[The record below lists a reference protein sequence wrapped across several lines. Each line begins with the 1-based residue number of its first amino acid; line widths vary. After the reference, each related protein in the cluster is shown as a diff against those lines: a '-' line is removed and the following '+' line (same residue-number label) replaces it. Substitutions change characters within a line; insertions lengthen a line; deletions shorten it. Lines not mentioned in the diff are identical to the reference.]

1 MKKLNVFL
9 VVLLVGSFCVW
20 ALPGAKRTTEVTT
33 AAQQETAQISS
44 EPATTSQTVSSET
57 QTDYSNLLETLK
69 KSNFIIGSEK
79 IQDITDQVELVVSG
93 IEAQQSVIGYQQSQI
108 EALEKAQKRARFF
121 ADFGVAIG
129 FKKNGVTYGATA
141 DMGLKFSKGFMLK
154 LGTTYM
160 VGEMKDFKSMQ
171 WNLQNLICTATIG
184 WEW

>member
-1 MKKLNVFL
+1 M
-9 VVLLVGSFCVW
+9 VVLLAACCCVW

-33 AAQQETAQISS
+33 PSEAVQSETAQTSS
-44 EPATTSQTVSSET
+44 GQALTSQTASSET
-57 QTDYSNLLETLK
+57 QTDFSSLLETLE

-79 IQDITDQVELVVSG
+79 IQDITNQVKLVVAG
-93 IEAQQSVIGYQQSQI
+93 VEAQQSVIGYQQSQI

-121 ADFGVAIG
+121 ADFGVAVG
-129 FKKNGVTYGATA
+129 FKEKGVTYGMTA

-160 VGEMKDFKSMQ
+160 IGELSSLKNMQ
-171 WNLQNLICTATIG
+171 WNLQNLICTATVG